1 MNGGNRLEN
10 LIRGGNQQPVEQES
24 NSQVVDSPSTTST
37 QSQSQQV
44 GQGTTL
50 QPKNN
55 MSTRIDNGILVGIA
69 IFGLI
74 IIAAIFVVIKM
85 LKQKRKAKE
94 FERALKMIP
103 MLIHLPPSTDDIQG
117 GGRDERDVNDEAI
130 S

>member
-10 LIRGGNQQPVEQES
+10 LLRGGNQQPVEQEP

-55 MSTRIDNGILVGIA
+55 MSTRIDNGILVGIV

-74 IIAAIFVVIKM
+74 ITAADFC
-85 LKQKRKAKE
+85 
-94 FERALKMIP
+94 
-103 MLIHLPPSTDDIQG
+103 SY
-117 GGRDERDVNDEAI
+117 
-130 S
+130 